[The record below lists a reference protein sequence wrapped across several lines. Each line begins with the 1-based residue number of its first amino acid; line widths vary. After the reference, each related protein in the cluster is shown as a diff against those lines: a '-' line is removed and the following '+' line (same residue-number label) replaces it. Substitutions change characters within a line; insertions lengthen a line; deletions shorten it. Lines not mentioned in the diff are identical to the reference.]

1 MVDNVVRVSLNL
13 PVRTVRVID
22 ELVNL
27 GVFVDRTEAIRH
39 ILREY
44 CLRPNANPGDDWP
57 RRKGGRARSIDDM
70 MVQVSF
76 ALPRLIAAQLEKW
89 ARAGL
94 YPSRYAATQAIIV
107 RYAPKV
113 LEQYRNMANG
123 AWRGGAGT

>member
-44 CLRPNANPGDDWP
+44 CLKPNATTAAEPK
-57 RRKGGRARSIDDM
+57 RRSWRKRSIDDM

-107 RYAPKV
+107 HYAPKV
-113 LEQYRNMANG
+113 LEQYRNMVNG